1 MPRRYLRRISRQ
13 FRRNHT
19 AWYLRPFSAALRH
32 PMYFAV
38 NRRSV
43 TGALAIG
50 VFISM
55 LPVPGHTPI
64 AVAIALLLGVNLGVA
79 ALAAWVNSPLTL
91 VPVFYFEYRL
101 GAWLLRLPSRAWP
114 DTVSWDWLQ
123 AQIGLIW
130 KPLFLGALITAT
142 LASGLVY
149 LGVNALWRWSSGR
162 RLDRRRR
169 QSRARRGSA

>member
-13 FRRNHT
+13 FRRNRT

-38 NRRSV
+38 NRRSI

-50 VFISM
+50 VFVSM

-64 AVAIALLLGVNLGVA
+64 ALIVALLLGVNLGVT
-79 ALAAWVNSPLTL
+79 ALAAWANSPLTL
-91 VPVFYFEYRL
+91 VPVFYFEYRF
-101 GAWLLRLPSRAWP
+101 GAWLLRMPSRPWP
-114 DTVSWDWLQ
+114 ESVTAEWLR
-123 AQIGLIW
+123 AQIAFIW

-142 LASGLVY
+142 LVAGLLY
-149 LGVNALWRWSSGR
+149 LGVNAIWRYSSAR
-162 RLDRRRR
+162 RLGRRRR
-169 QSRARRGSA
+169 RSATRQGGA

>member
-13 FRRNHT
+13 YRRNHT
-19 AWYLRPFSAALRH
+19 AWYLRPFGAVLRH

-64 AVAIALLLGVNLGVA
+64 AVVIALLLGVNLGVA
-79 ALAAWVNSPLTL
+79 ALAAWANSPFTL
-91 VPVFYFEYRL
+91 IPVFYFEYRL
-101 GAWLLRLPSRAWP
+101 GAWLLGTPVENWP
-114 DTVSWDWLQ
+114 DQVSWDWLQ
-123 AQIGLIW
+123 AQLGLMW
-130 KPLFLGALITAT
+130 KPLFLGALLTAT
-142 LASGLVY
+142 VTAGVVY
-149 LGVNALWRWSSGR
+149 LGVNAVWRWSSGR
-162 RLDRRRR
+162 RLRRRR
-169 QSRARRGSA
+169 MSNGG